1 MRALAIA
8 TPYAIPVVL
17 LLAAFSARAEDPV
30 TAAGKQRAAASRI
43 EWDIR
48 EASHPILGSIRFAY
62 MKSPV
67 VTAVGISRLYSN
79 VYVSCATNG
88 RTIAFEVTNQAAP
101 DDPGGLQPATPP
113 HLVCK
118 SPAPK
123 GGTVQDAIAASWH
136 VNELGDAL
144 ASGYS
149 PHKLRGCATIAIV
162 EDVALP
168 KGWAQAY
175 PGATRGHALFEGARF
190 HLHEHGETSASHR
203 APRPWGRPGPP
214 RADAPTCAPRPT
226 STRRSSPSC
235 RPHP

>member
-113 HLVCK
+113 HLISK

-123 GGTVQDAIAASWH
+123 GGTVQDAIAASGTQTSWATRLQADTH
-136 VNELGDAL
+136 PTSCADAPR
-144 ASGYS
+144 SRS
-149 PHKLRGCATIAIV
+149 S

-168 KGWAQAY
+168 KGWAQASTPVQLEVTPY
-175 PGATRGHALFEGARF
+175 SKALDSIFVSC
-190 HLHEHGETSASHR
+190 GEASAY
-203 APRPWGRPGPP
+203 AAQQPW
-214 RADAPTCAPRPT
+214 
-226 STRRSSPSC
+226 
-235 RPHP
+235 